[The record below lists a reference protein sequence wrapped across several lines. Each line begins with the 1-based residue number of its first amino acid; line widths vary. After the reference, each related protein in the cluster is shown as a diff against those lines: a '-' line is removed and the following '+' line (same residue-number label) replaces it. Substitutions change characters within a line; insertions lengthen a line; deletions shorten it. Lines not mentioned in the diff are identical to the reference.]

1 MDLEQYRKDIEFIKH
16 YREASN
22 AATGSK
28 VDSNANVENKN
39 ITTLTGEIPKQLM
52 IGINRKMMY
61 DKQKK
66 LFGDAVANKYIE
78 QLDKHQ
84 IYKHDE
90 TSIMPYCVSITM
102 YPFLFNGMK
111 NIGGISEPPKNL
123 HSFCGS
129 FINLVF
135 AVASQFAGAV
145 STPEFL
151 TYMDYFIRKE
161 YGDDYYK
168 RCDEIVDLSKK
179 GRSIDKI
186 IDQYMQEICYSLNQ
200 PAAARNYQSVFWNIA
215 YFDKPYFE
223 SIFEDFVFPD
233 GTEPKYESVLWL
245 QKKFMNWFNRERL
258 RTILTFPVETANLL
272 DNGVDYVD
280 EDFADFVAE
289 MWSKG
294 HSFFMYR
301 SNSVDSLAS
310 CCRLRNELQDNTFS
324 YTLGAGGVSTGSKSV
339 ITINFNRLV
348 QDAYKYS
355 EWKDNEEFYDYLD
368 SKIREQVK
376 LIHKYLIAYDD
387 NLRDFFKAKM
397 LPIYEAGFINLDKQ
411 FLTIG
416 INGLVEGAEFL
427 GIDISPNEEY
437 FEYCTRCLKPI
448 YEENKAARTEHY
460 MFNTE
465 YVPKRRGYLVA

>member
-1 MDLEQYRKDIEFIKH
+1 MWFIHKF
-16 YREASN
+16 S
-22 AATGSK
+22 
-28 VDSNANVENKN
+28 
-39 ITTLTGEIPKQLM
+39 
-52 IGINRKMMY
+52 
-61 DKQKK
+61 
-66 LFGDAVANKYIE
+66 
-78 QLDKHQ
+78 
-84 IYKHDE
+84 
-90 TSIMPYCVSITM
+90 
-102 YPFLFNGMK
+102 
-111 NIGGISEPPKNL
+111 
-123 HSFCGS
+123 
-129 FINLVF
+129 F

-280 EDFADFVAE
+280 ENFADFVAE

-355 EWKDNEEFYDYLD
+355 EWKDNEEFYNYLD

-387 NLRDFFKAKM
+387 NLRDFLK
-397 LPIYEAGFINLDKQ
+397 LRCSQ
-411 FLTIG
+411 F
-416 INGLVEGAEFL
+416 
-427 GIDISPNEEY
+427 
-437 FEYCTRCLKPI
+437 
-448 YEENKAARTEHY
+448 
-460 MFNTE
+460 M
-465 YVPKRRGYLVA
+465 KRDLLI